1 MSTKTREERI
11 EKLKNRTKR
20 GAQERDQKGL
30 GRKSVLD
37 LSKANGPVHKFAIE
51 LEKGKTGLIDLL
63 PFEITQPWYKDL
75 RMKSGTLTGL
85 DIGDWDYKLEIP
97 VHSNVG
103 DNNDKYLCLQ
113 QAFGQ
118 RCFACE
124 QLYAEWD
131 KPEAEQ
137 NEKKIKSLYASW
149 RCFYNVYDYN
159 SEAGLIELGFDIS
172 YKLFEEMLQEA
183 TDSDP
188 DGLTTFW
195 DLLDGR
201 SIEFKTREKR
211 LGKNTFHE
219 AHSINFL
226 ARDPYEEAIMKKTH
240 SLDAMLIIPTYE
252 QVKMAYLGIDPD
264 KEGEEEEEEGEEEQQ
279 GSGVQRRRRI
289 GGGSPSELKSDSVK
303 EEEKELEDDIPFKCP
318 YGGVFG
324 KDCNN
329 LPECEKCEETIY
341 NACAKAYDDKAP
353 VDKPKESI
361 PESPPEQP
369 RRRRIT

>member
-1 MSTKTREERI
+1 MSTKTRQERI
-11 EKLKNRTKR
+11 DKLKNRTKR

-37 LSKANGPVHKFAIE
+37 LSKANGVVNKFAIE
-51 LEKGKTGLIDLL
+51 LEKGKTGCVDLL

-103 DNNDKYLCLQ
+103 DDNDKYLCLQ
-113 QAFGQ
+113 QAFG
-118 RCFACE
+118 RKCFACE

-137 NEKKIKSLYASW
+137 DEKKIKSLYASW

-159 SEAGLIELGFDIS
+159 SETGLIELGFDIS
-172 YKLFEEMLQEA
+172 YKLFEEILQEA

-188 DGLTTFW
+188 DGFTTFW

-201 SIEFKTREKR
+201 SIEYKTREKR
-211 LGKNTFHE
+211 LGRNAFHE

-226 ARDPYEEAIMKKTH
+226 ARDSYEESILAKVH
-240 SLDAMLIIPTYE
+240 PLDAMLIIPTYD
-252 QVKMAYLGIDPD
+252 QVKMAYLGINPD
-264 KEGEEEEEEGEEEQQ
+264 EERAEAQEEEQQ

-289 GGGSPSELKSDSVK
+289 GGGSPSESKPDSVK
-303 EEEKELEDDIPFKCP
+303 EEERELEDDIPFKCP
-318 YGGVFG
+318 SGGNFG
-324 KDCNN
+324 KDCNS

-341 NACAKAYDDKAP
+341 NACAKAFAAQP
-353 VDKPKESI
+353 VEKQAEKESA
-361 PESPPEQP
+361 STDQP
-369 RRRRIT
+369 RRRRREI